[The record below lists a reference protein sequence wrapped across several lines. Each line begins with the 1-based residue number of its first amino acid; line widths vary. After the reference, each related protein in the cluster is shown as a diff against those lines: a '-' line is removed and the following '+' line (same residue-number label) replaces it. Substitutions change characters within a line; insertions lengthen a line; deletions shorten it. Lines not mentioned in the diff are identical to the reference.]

1 MDRCYEKVMAFKK
14 KFPGC
19 LTFRLKKHCNVID
32 KHLNP
37 GEELL
42 YAFAGQLNDSPLK
55 IFDTGV
61 ICVTSE
67 RLVVAQNYLWP
78 GYKFISITPD
88 LYNDLTIKSGII
100 WGTIG
105 IDTIKESVY
114 ISNIS
119 KASMPEIETIVTTF
133 MQEMKKS
140 YPARED

>member
-1 MDRCYEKVMAFKK
+1 MKCYEKVMAFKK

-19 LTFRLKKHCNVID
+19 LTFRIKKHCSVID

-42 YAFAGQLNDSPLK
+42 YAFCGQLNDSPLK
-55 IFDTGV
+55 IFDTG
-61 ICVTSE
+61 IIGVTSE
-67 RLVVAQNYLWP
+67 RLIVAQNYLWP

-88 LYNDLTIKSGII
+88 MYNDLTIKSGII

-105 IDTIKESVY
+105 IDTIKESIY
-114 ISNIS
+114 ISNLS
-119 KASMPEIETIVTTF
+119 KRSTPEIETIVTTF

-140 YPARED
+140 YPKRED